1 MDLENVLKAGKNRA
15 HWDLATAGAMAH
27 SVRHA
32 QIPLI
37 ISDPNR
43 PDNPIV
49 FANQAFLDLVGYTEE
64 EIVGKNCRLLQ
75 GRDTTEENVKFVRA
89 ALDERRVDTVELVN
103 YRKDGTAFIN
113 ALQIGPILDDDGELI
128 FFFGSQ
134 LDVTAKRKAEA
145 EARKLADEELIHRL
159 RNIVNVMSSII
170 RMSAREHDDVNDL
183 AEVVEARLRAL
194 SDAHFE
200 TIRKPEGQTLAF
212 DTLSQRILSAY
223 APQGEQQFQLSGP
236 SIALSNHILS
246 CVALCLHELATNSV
260 KHGSFS
266 ADGGNVHVDWKVQ
279 ANEDSNR
286 LMMTWS
292 ESGGPAVAKPERSSG
307 SRIIK
312 NLIATVDGSFEM
324 DWAETGLVV
333 RAEFPL

>member
-1 MDLENVLKAGKNRA
+1 MVLGIVLGEAKDRA
-15 HWDLATAGAMAH
+15 RWDLATAGAMTH

-32 QIPLI
+32 QIPLC
-37 ISDPNR
+37 ISDPKQQ
-43 PDNPIV
+43 DNPIV
-49 FANQAFLDLVGYTEE
+49 FANQAFLDLVGYSEE
-64 EIVGKNCRLLQ
+64 EILGKNCRILQ
-75 GRDTTEENVKFVRA
+75 GQETTEESVKFVRA
-89 ALDERRVDTVELVN
+89 ALDERRVDTIELVN

-128 FFFGSQ
+128 FYFGSQ
-134 LDVTAKRKAEA
+134 LDVTAKRRAEA

-170 RMSAREHDDVNDL
+170 RMTAREHDDVKDL
-183 AEVVEARLRAL
+183 AGIVEARLRAL

-200 TIRKPEGQTLAF
+200 TIRRPEGQTIAF
-212 DTLSQRILSAY
+212 DALAHRILSAY
-223 APQGEQQFQLSGP
+223 APQGEKQFQLSGL

-266 ADGGNVHVDWKVQ
+266 AEGGIVTLDWKEQ
-279 ANEDSNR
+279 ANEDATR

-292 ESGGPAVAKPERSSG
+292 ERGGPAVAKPERSSG

-312 NLIATVDGSFEM
+312 NLIAAVDGSFEM